1 MKNLKKLIGLIMI
14 VVLSFS
20 LVACGGWNEED
31 AQNYVAGYL
40 DAAYKH
46 EFSAY
51 MKATKA
57 TEEEAQAQYDKNL
70 EISLNEANF
79 SALGANEEIEQGFR
93 DAIVAMME
101 QAKYKVVEVKK
112 VDKEFEVTVAFEPYL
127 MGIQEIVANLETEFS
142 NRIDT
147 EAVMQQLASGEITE
161 EDVKQMSY
169 EVYLDMVRERIDT
182 PSYGEEEQMVL
193 HVRITDD
200 GLYTIDEADVS
211 ELDSKMFVL

>member
-1 MKNLKKLIGLIMI
+1 
-14 VVLSFS
+14 
-20 LVACGGWNEED
+20 
-31 AQNYVAGYL
+31 
-40 DAAYKH
+40 
-46 EFSAY
+46 
-51 MKATKA
+51 
-57 TEEEAQAQYDKNL
+57 
-70 EISLNEANF
+70 
-79 SALGANEEIEQGFR
+79 
-93 DAIVAMME
+93 
-101 QAKYKVVEVKK
+101 KK

-200 GLYTIDEADVS
+200 GFYTIDETDVS

>member
-1 MKNLKKLIGLIMI
+1 MKNLKRLIGLIMI

-31 AQNYVAGYL
+31 AKNYVAGYL

-200 GLYTIDEADVS
+200 GFYTIDETDVS